1 MLLILARQAIGDGIK
16 AGRDLSAVYPMLK
29 AIEVT
34 EDYARHLEKAAEN
47 AVKSK
52 PLPTLDESFG
62 ASIAQGLKPDPAQ
75 VHPQKIQLPLRG
87 QSDASDN
94 TAALGPERA

>member
-16 AGRDLSAVYPMLK
+16 AGRDLSATYPMLK
-29 AIEVT
+29 AIEVV

-75 VHPQKIQLPLRG
+75 VHAQKIQLSLRG
-87 QSDASDN
+87 STDVIDN
-94 TAALGPERA
+94 TAPIKGHD

>member
-16 AGRDLSAVYPMLK
+16 AGRDLSATYPMLK
-29 AIEVT
+29 AIEVV

-47 AVKSK
+47 SIRSR
-52 PLPTLDESFG
+52 PLPTLDESSN
-62 ASIAQGLKPDPAQ
+62 ANTAQGLKPDPAQ
-75 VHPQKIQLPLRG
+75 VHAQKIQLPLRG

-94 TAALGPERA
+94 SAALGPERT